1 MTESDFIDALRRLP
15 LHPGARGL
23 RDDAA
28 LLELG
33 GETLILTHD
42 AMAAGVHF
50 LADADPADI
59 AWKLVATNLSD
70 LAAKGAEPLGVL
82 IGATLGPGAE
92 RFVEGLGQALRAFSV
107 PLMGGDTI
115 AVPGRSAAV
124 HGLTA
129 IGRATHRPVP
139 DRAGA
144 RAGDQLYVTGTIG
157 AAMLGHALLSGG
169 RPCPDDLAQAY
180 LRPVPLLAEG
190 RMLAPCVS
198 AMMDISDGV
207 LIDAARMTD
216 ASGVTAW
223 IDSAA
228 IPYADALRDA
238 DPLLQGEAL
247 RWGDDYALLFAAAEG
262 AVPPGLTAHRIGWLA
277 ERGAAAVT
285 LDGVPQTGRLGYEHG
300 G

>member
-1 MTESDFIDALRRLP
+1 MTESDFIAALRRLP

-28 LLELG
+28 LLEIG

-50 LADADPADI
+50 LADTDPADI

-92 RFVEGLGQALRAFSV
+92 RFVEGLDQALRAFSV

-144 RAGDQLYVTGTIG
+144 RAGDSLYVTGTVG

-190 RMLAPCVS
+190 RMLAPHVS
-198 AMMDISDGV
+198 AMMDVSDGL
-207 LIDAARMTD
+207 LIDAARMAD

-228 IPYADALRDA
+228 VPFADALRDA
-238 DPLLQGEAL
+238 DPLLLGEAM
-247 RWGDDYALLFAAAEG
+247 RWGDDYALLFAADEG
-262 AVPPGLTAHRIGWLA
+262 AVPPDVAAHRIGWLA
-277 ERGAAAVT
+277 ERGEAAVM
-285 LDGVPQTGRLGYEHG
+285 LNGVPQTGRLGYEHG